1 LDLTE
6 NLAKL
11 PSKQDLT
18 KLPFKQAPEPDKE
31 QESFWYNRDTG
42 QFQWENP
49 KPEFQITFCEIQNT
63 FAEMF
68 PMWAGR
74 VLITAANEK
83 WAQTAAKVATGFA
96 SSIIMSPAEAN
107 IESTV
112 PPEKTPDGRPG
123 IIIQIYHRTRHDL
136 KAQMIL
142 RIGQCIMTCP
152 TTTAFDALPQAKRRQ
167 KVGRSLRFFGD
178 GYQRRDEM
186 YGRNVWRIPV
196 MEGEFIVEDLFGA
209 QNAIAGGNFLILAE
223 NQKAALQAAEAA
235 VDVIDVLS
243 EPVILPFPGG
253 ICRSGSKAG
262 SIKYKLRASTF
273 HQYCPRLKKLVSET
287 LVPENV
293 HSVYEIV
300 INGLTLDSIKHA
312 MAEGIK
318 AAVKVPGVV
327 KISAGNYGGKLGP
340 HRAYL
345 KEILQL

>member
-1 LDLTE
+1 MLPEPSKYPALTE
-6 NLAKL
+6 SKTP
-11 PSKQDLT
+11 PSGHIYL
-18 KLPFKQAPEPDKE
+18 E
-31 QESFWYNRDTG
+31 G
-42 QFQWENP
+42 V
-49 KPEFQITFCEIQNT
+49 EIEDT

-96 SSIIMSPAEAN
+96 SSIIMSPAEAS

-152 TTTAFDALPQAKRRQ
+152 TTAAFDALPQAKRRQ

-186 YGRNVWRIPV
+186 YGKNVWRIPV
-196 MEGEFIVEDLFGA
+196 MEGEFVVEDLFGA
-209 QNAIAGGNFLILAE
+209 QSAIAGGNFLILAE
-223 NQKAALQAAEAA
+223 NQKAALQAAEGA
-235 VDVIDVLS
+235 VSAIGVLS

-273 HQYCPRLKKLVSET
+273 HQYCPRLKKLVPDT

-318 AAVKVPGVV
+318 AAVRVPSVV
-327 KISAGNYGGKLGP
+327 KISAGNYEGKLGP